1 MSVNRKMNRDCAAF
15 CIPAVTAI
23 CATWK
28 LSLKA
33 KGLLSLILSLPED
46 WNYTTRGI
54 ACICR
59 DGVDSISSALKEL
72 EQHGYLIRRRV
83 RFENGRLG
91 DVEYTIYEK
100 PISREREADLPK
112 RVNPEQEKS
121 K

>member
-1 MSVNRKMNRDCAAF
+1 MNRDCAAF

-23 CATWK
+23 CATRK